1 MEHGGIPGRGHRCVT
16 LHSSSPRVFSV
27 VRRLKLLL
35 PDILKVL
42 LP

>member
-1 MEHGGIPGRGHRCVT
+1 LRDVAFQFAAG
-16 LHSSSPRVFSV
+16 FSV